1 MFSLVDGLVNDTL
14 TGDPLFT
21 VPILTGLIN
30 QTTNPSDVPSLC
42 YEVHGRADEYFN
54 LISDE
59 CTSVNAFYQKVD
71 VASPNIDLNVV
82 TKIGVKAVGNNG
94 ACKHIEVDLNTCS
107 ATINGNI
114 LNSREYSK
122 DGIRIRWN
130 VMNTR
135 VSIAVPNC
143 ADNQLVMWVFC
154 SHGQVE
160 DPVTWVYYNITFMR
174 FVVMRGL
181 NLNELSHGIIG
192 N

>member
-1 MFSLVDGLVNDTL
+1 MVGY
-14 TGDPLFT
+14 
-21 VPILTGLIN
+21 N
-30 QTTNPSDVPSLC
+30 QTFYTTTEGNV
-42 YEVHGRADEYFN
+42 
-54 LISDE
+54 
-59 CTSVNAFYQKVD
+59 SVT
-71 VASPNIDLNVV
+71 ICVV
-82 TKIGVKAVGNNG
+82 IFEPQTGGSSRSFT
-94 ACKHIEVDLNTCS
+94 LSYNTENYT
-107 ATINGNI
+107 AGNGNI
-114 LNSREYSK
+114 LNSREYSR

>member
-30 QTTNPSDVPSLC
+30 QTTNPSDIPSHC
-42 YEVHGRADEYFN
+42 YEVHGRAGEYFN

-59 CTSVNAFYQKVD
+59 
-71 VASPNIDLNVV
+71 
-82 TKIGVKAVGNNG
+82 
-94 ACKHIEVDLNTCS
+94 CS

-114 LNSREYSK
+114 LNSREYSN

-181 NLNELSHGIIG
+181 NLNEFSHGIIG